1 MAILMTAIAFPTICW
16 FFYQD
21 YLDTELQ
28 MGSDPIVF
36 HVPPSTNL
44 SLVAAELNQMGVLKY
59 PRLFVWHARINDQTL
74 VQTGEYL
81 LEAGLTPR
89 TLLEKFNS
97 GDVRHFSAT
106 FPEGIT
112 FASMRARLE
121 ADPYLFAD
129 TRGLENR
136 ELLEL
141 LGAQVTHPEGWFYPD
156 TYVYPRGFRVSLIL
170 KQAHERMSSVLA
182 EAWASRD
189 VGLPLE
195 SPYEMLILASIV
207 EKETGV
213 ASERPEIAGV
223 FVRRLQR
230 NMRLQTD
237 PTVIYALGED
247 YDGNIRRSDLGFD
260 SPYNTYVYS
269 GLPPT
274 PIALPGADAIW
285 AVAQPASGDSLYFVA
300 RGDGSHYFSS
310 TLEEH
315 NEAVRRFQ
323 IENRTQNYRS
333 SPAN

>member
-1 MAILMTAIAFPTICW
+1 MAMLMSAVAFTTICW
-16 FFYQD
+16 LFYQD
-21 YLDTELQ
+21 YLDTELHI
-28 MGSDPIVF
+28 GSESIVF

-44 SLVAAELNQMGVLKY
+44 SLIATELDQMGVLEY
-59 PRLFVWHARINDQTL
+59 PRLFVWHARFKDQTL
-74 VQTGEYL
+74 VQTGEYI
-81 LEAGLTPR
+81 LEQGLTPQ
-89 TLLEKFNS
+89 TLLQKFNS
-97 GDVRHFSAT
+97 GDVRVFRAT

-121 ADPYLFAD
+121 ADPYLSAD
-129 TRGLENR
+129 TQGLEDT

-141 LGAQVTHPEGWFYPD
+141 LGAQITHPEGWFYPD
-156 TYVYPRGFRVSLIL
+156 TYVYPRGFRVSRIL
-170 KQAHERMSSVLA
+170 KQAHERMNAVLA
-182 EAWASRD
+182 EAWESRD
-189 VGLPLE
+189 LGLPLE

-213 ASERPEIAGV
+213 ASERAEIAGV

-237 PTVIYALGED
+237 PTVIYALGEN
-247 YDGNIRRSDLGFD
+247 YDGNIRRRDLAYD

-274 PIALPGADAIW
+274 PIALPGADAIR

-323 IENRTQNYRS
+323 IENRSPNYRS